1 MRSRIIPTNTQ
12 RCINVDSMAHNTVS
26 MAHTVIKRNN
36 VESMLLQR
44 DAPAGIYSQML
55 VISQSRN

>member
-1 MRSRIIPTNTQ
+1 MRSEIIPASTQ

-26 MAHTVIKRNN
+26 MAHTVIKHNN

-44 DAPAGIYSQML
+44 RQLLGYI
-55 VISQSRN
+55 VFCR